1 MSYSSSTKQYKGSPN
16 SYFRQLPD
24 LDYPSL
30 RNDRNSVYD
39 YHVVKNIFKRAVLRD
54 DVFDELQHSQNIL
67 YKVMRDQTKLHI
79 NFTMTLDLIGLF

>member
-39 YHVVKNIFKRAVLRD
+39 YIGFLKLFRLFKMLQACYMIKHDLR
-54 DVFDELQHSQNIL
+54 
-67 YKVMRDQTKLHI
+67 
-79 NFTMTLDLIGLF
+79 NFVYDYVR

>member
-39 YHVVKNIFKRAVLRD
+39 YHLVKNIFKRAVLRD
-54 DVFDELQHSQNIL
+54 EVMKDQIKLQ
-67 YKVMRDQTKLHI
+67 T
-79 NFTMTLDLIGLF
+79 NFTKTLDLTG